1 MIDLNPAI
9 LVITF
14 NVISQNEAHKETIS
28 GEESFLFFIL
38 YFPLDFAHF
47 LCVYSIVLMSN

>member
-1 MIDLNPAI
+1 MIDLNPAV